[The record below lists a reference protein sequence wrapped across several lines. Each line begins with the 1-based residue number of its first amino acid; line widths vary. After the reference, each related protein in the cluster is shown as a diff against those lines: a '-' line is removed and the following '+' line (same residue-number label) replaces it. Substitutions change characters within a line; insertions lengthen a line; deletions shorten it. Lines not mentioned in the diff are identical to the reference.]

1 MDYDNAD
8 MPAQMESAKSLG
20 GAMLRNP
27 PIRKR
32 MEMQRAELVQRIEY
46 IDRALKLLDENPGIE
61 AFQDVMG
68 KLGHL

>member
-1 MDYDNAD
+1 MDYDEPTQA
-8 MPAQMESAKSLG
+8 MESAKSLG
-20 GAMLRNP
+20 SAMLRNP

-32 MEMQRAELVQRIEY
+32 MELQRAELMKRVEY
-46 IDRALKLLDENPGIE
+46 IDSALKLLDENPAIE

>member
-1 MDYDNAD
+1 MYSDE
-8 MPAQMESAKSLG
+8 PAQQMEIAKSLG
-20 GAMLRNP
+20 GVSLRNP

-46 IDRALKLLDENPGIE
+46 IDRALELLDQNPGIE